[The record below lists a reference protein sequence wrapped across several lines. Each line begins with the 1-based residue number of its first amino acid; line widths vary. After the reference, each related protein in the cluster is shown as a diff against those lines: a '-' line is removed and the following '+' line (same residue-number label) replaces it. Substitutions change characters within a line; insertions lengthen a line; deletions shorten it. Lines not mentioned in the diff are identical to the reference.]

1 MPLDPLPIDDVLP
14 QVTHAFDNAQ
24 AVVLRAPAGA
34 GKTTRVPPALL
45 DSGLAGSKKIVVLQ
59 PRRVAARATAARMA
73 RERGGKLGDEIGFRV
88 RFESC
93 VSSRTRLEVVTEGIL
108 LRQLLG
114 DPFLEDVGCVVF
126 DEFHERSLNSDLAL
140 GMVRQVQQSV
150 RSDLKVLVMSATLT
164 AEPIA
169 KWLGNCPVVESQGRT
184 FPIEIRHWP
193 GLDRQPL
200 AELVQAGVEE
210 VLNQTRGDCLVFLP
224 GVGEIRQARKELE
237 SLARTHDIE
246 LAELYGDLPPAQ
258 QDAVLSSATRRRII
272 LATNVAETSLTIP
285 GVTAVVDSGLARVLR
300 YDERTGLDHLLLEP
314 ISKASADQRAGRAG
328 RTGPGLCLRL
338 WPEALQRTRSD
349 FDEPEIRRV
358 DLAPAVLQLKAWIE
372 PDVES
377 FLWFEPP
384 AGRTLERAT
393 ELLTLLD
400 CLEAGAITQL
410 GQQIAELPV
419 HPRVGRL
426 LLEGAKRGCLGQA
439 ATAAALLSERDPFLR
454 QAASGPRM
462 RTQVGGSDV
471 ATRVQAI
478 EQFAASGAINSPAG
492 ALNPQAARSVLRVR
506 EQLLRLVPKETRAPR
521 QGDAYRE
528 GEAPAEPS
536 AGLLRCL
543 LAAYPDRLVRRRA
556 AGSERGLMV
565 GGRGVALDPASEVR
579 DAELFLAIVIDGGES
594 EGRVRQAS
602 AVRREWLAASHLA
615 RTVEV
620 YFDEASE
627 KVVARARTRWQDLT
641 LEETNAPLPSDDT
654 VAAALATAALETWPR
669 AFPSQNEELTSFI
682 ARARCLAAW
691 LPELELPPLSEEQL
705 KSLLPDLCF
714 GRRSFAELR
723 QAPWLAAVKGLFT
736 YPQLQVIEQE
746 APERIEVPSGSRIAL
761 EYEPGQPPILKV
773 RIQELFG
780 LAATPRIA
788 RGRVGVLLHLLAP
801 NMRPEQITPDL
812 ASFWKNTYPQV
823 RKDLRGRYPKHS
835 WPDDPLTAEPMR
847 GAKRRG

>member
-1 MPLDPLPIDDVLP
+1 MPLDPLPIDEVLS
-14 QVTHAFDNAQ
+14 QVTTALQRAN

-45 DSGLAGSKKIVVLQ
+45 DAGLAGAKKIVVLQ

-108 LRQLLG
+108 LRRLLG

-150 RSDLKVLVMSATLT
+150 RNDLKLVVMSATL
-164 AEPIA
+164 AADPIA
-169 KWLGNCPVVESQGRT
+169 RWLGDCPVVESQGRT
-184 FPIEIRHWP
+184 YPIEIRHWP

-200 AELVQAGVEE
+200 AELVQAGVEA
-210 VLNQTRGDCLVFLP
+210 VLAQTRGDCLVFLP
-224 GVGEIRQARKELE
+224 GVGEIRQARKQLE
-237 SLARTHDIE
+237 SLARSHDIE
-246 LAELYGDLPPAQ
+246 LAELYGDLPAPQ
-258 QDAVLSSATRRRII
+258 QDAVLSPGLQRRII

-285 GVTAVVDSGLARVLR
+285 GVTAVVDSGMARVLR
-300 YDERTGLDHLLLEP
+300 YDQQTGLNHLLLEP

-328 RTGPGLCLRL
+328 RTGTGLCLRL
-338 WPEALQRTRSD
+338 WPEALQRTRND

-372 PDVES
+372 PDVEA
-377 FLWFEPP
+377 FPWFEPP
-384 AGRTLERAT
+384 APRALERAD
-393 ELLTLLD
+393 ELLTMLD
-400 CLEAGAITQL
+400 CLDKDVITEL
-410 GQQIAELPV
+410 GRQIAELPV

-426 LLEGAKRGCLGQA
+426 LSEGAARGCVGQA
-439 ATAAALLSERDPFLR
+439 ATAAALLSERDPFMR
-454 QAASGPRM
+454 QQTVGPRT
-462 RTQVGGSDV
+462 RTQVGASDV

-478 EQFAASGAINSPAG
+478 EQFAANGAVRSAAG
-492 ALNPQAARSVLRVR
+492 TLNPQAARSVLRVR
-506 EQLLRLVPKETRAPR
+506 EQLLRLVPKES
-521 QGDAYRE
+521 RE

-543 LAAYPDRLVRRRA
+543 LAAYPDRVVRRRA
-556 AGSERGLMV
+556 VGSERGLMV
-565 GGRGVALDPASEVR
+565 GGRGVVLDPTSEVR
-579 DAELFLAIVIDGGES
+579 DAELFLAIVIDGRES
-594 EGRVRQAS
+594 EVRVRQAS
-602 AVRREWLAASHLA
+602 AVQREWLEASHVV
-615 RTVEV
+615 RGVEV
-620 YFDEASE
+620 YFDEANE
-627 KVVARARTRWQDLT
+627 KVVARSRMRWQDLT
-641 LEETNAPLPSDDT
+641 LEEANAPLPGDCAVTS
-654 VAAALATAALETWPR
+654 VLAAAALATWPR
-669 AFPSQNEELTSFI
+669 TFPNQDEVLTSFL
-682 ARARCLAAW
+682 ARAQCLAAW
-691 LPELELPPLSEEQL
+691 LPELELPALSEEQF

-723 QAPWLAAVKGLFT
+723 QAPWLAAVKSLFT
-736 YPQLQVIEQE
+736 YPQLQAIEQE
-746 APERIEVPSGSRIAL
+746 APERIEVPSGSRIAID
-761 EYEPGQPPILKV
+761 YEPGQPPILKV

-788 RGRVGVLLHLLAP
+788 RGRVPLLLHLLAP
-801 NMRPEQITPDL
+801 NMRPEQVTPDL

-835 WPDDPLTAEPMR
+835 WPEDPLTAEPLR
-847 GAKRRG
+847 GAKRRK